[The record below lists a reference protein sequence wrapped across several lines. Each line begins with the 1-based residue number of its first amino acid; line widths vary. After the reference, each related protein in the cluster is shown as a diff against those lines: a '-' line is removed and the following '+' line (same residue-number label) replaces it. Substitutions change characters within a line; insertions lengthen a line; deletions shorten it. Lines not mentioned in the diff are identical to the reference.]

1 MQSNDENVHTYDN
14 GFKPK
19 EVKLNDDYKFYRTS
33 KWARIK
39 SFLTIGTTRIFLFFE
54 KIFAWDFKVIK
65 YQKIKDIQG
74 NMLVANHTHQQDA
87 LMIGTTLMRHQ
98 TYITMLQSNLGF
110 GIISKY
116 FRAGG
121 AVPIPTE
128 KNLIRKFTNETVYI
142 LEKTKANILFYPEA
156 ALMPYCDHIRNFMP
170 GAFHYA
176 YMAKR
181 PITPIVITYHKPKG
195 IYKLLRRKKP
205 CIHLNILKPYE
216 IKDLGNKRLTLE
228 NAAKEVN
235 EIMNDY
241 FVKNSDYFYPPQK

>member
-14 GFKPK
+14 GFHPK
-19 EVKLNDDYKFYRTS
+19 EVKLKENYKFYPTS
-33 KWARIK
+33 KWARFK
-39 SFLTIGTTRIFLFFE
+39 SLFLITLTKFVLFFE

-65 YQKIKDIQG
+65 YQKIKDIKG

-87 LMIGTTLMRHQ
+87 LMIGTTLMKHQ
-98 TYITMLQSNLGF
+98 TYITMLESNLGF
-110 GIISKY
+110 GIVSRY
-116 FRAGG
+116 FRNGG

-128 KNLIRKFTNETVYI
+128 KNLIRKFTNETVDI
-142 LEKTKANILFYPEA
+142 LKNTKSNILFYPEA
-156 ALMPYCDHIRNFMP
+156 ALMPYCDHIRNFMH

-176 YMAKR
+176 YLAKR

-195 IYKLLRRKKP
+195 IYKILRRKKP

-235 EIMNDY
+235 QIM
-241 FVKNSDYFYPPQK
+241 SDYFNEHSDYFKTQ